1 MFENPRLLL
10 RYGIGPLTL
19 IFALLL
25 MGWAGA
31 AFGAERPFLVL
42 FVPILLSAWVGGAG
56 PAIATTFLAAAAS
69 DYFYLPP
76 LGSFGEFDRTTLHPF
91 ILFILEGL
99 AISSLAAM
107 AQASRRRADRLRR
120 DLIRLQAGDRGALGR
135 PAQSEAADPELESQ
149 IAERNRTEEQLRKSE
164 HQLATAQEIAS
175 LGSWEWD
182 IKEGKVSWSDELY
195 RIYGLAP
202 QSAEMNY
209 EAFLNR
215 VHPDDRSQT
224 EETIRQALSDRRSF
238 SFYHRI
244 IRPDG
249 VIRILHARGDVESG
263 PDGQPVKMIGT
274 GQDIT
279 ERNEAEE
286 ELRRAED
293 FLNSIVENLP
303 NMIFV
308 KEAKELR
315 FVRFNKAGEALLGYP
330 REALIGKN
338 DYDFFP
344 KEQADFFVTKDR
356 QVLREGRLVDIPEEP
371 IQTRHLGVRILHTKK
386 IPLYDKEGKPL
397 YLLGISEDITER
409 KKAEEEREQ
418 LVREQTARIEAEA
431 AQERLTFLSE
441 ASARL
446 TSSLEYEAIL
456 TRLAE
461 LAVPRLA
468 DGCTVSV
475 FEKDGSIH
483 PVALAHINSEKERR
497 LQEIQERY
505 PIDPNQPAGVA
516 EVLRTGRPEIYTEIS
531 DAHLAASACDEAHL
545 QMLREMGLRS
555 MMIVPLIVQGRAI
568 GAISFVF
575 AESGREYSP
584 KDLALAQDLARRA
597 ALAIENARLY
607 RQAQE
612 ANHAKD
618 QFLAVVSHEL
628 RTPLNAILGWSQIM
642 KEEDLDAETKRR
654 ALESISRNATS
665 QAQLIED
672 LLDVSRIITG
682 KLHMEVRQTEIAPII
697 RAAIDSVQPAADA
710 KGISIRS
717 TFSDPSLSVLGDPDR
732 LQQVVW
738 NLMSNAIKFTPGQ
751 GSVSIDVE
759 RIDPHVQIR
768 VRDTGIGIAPDFLP
782 YVFDR
787 FRQAD
792 SSSTRAHSGLGLGL
806 AIVRHLVEL
815 HGGVV
820 TAESPGKGR
829 GATFTVK
836 LPVRAARPKEESRT
850 LPTAIRQGRSEKGPV
865 LLDGLRV
872 LVVDDEADTRDLVKT
887 TLRQCRAEV
896 TAVGSVKE
904 AMRVLAEEHPDVL
917 VSDIAMPE
925 EDGYDLIQKIRALA
939 PEQGGNIPALAL
951 TAYARNEDRKKI
963 ISAGFQIHLSKPV
976 EPAQLAAAVAKLDG
990 RKEG

>member
-1 MFENPRLLL
+1 MFEKQLPLLL

-19 IFALLL
+19 IVALLL
-25 MGWAGA
+25 KAWAGA
-31 AFGAERPFLVL
+31 TFGAEGPFLL
-42 FVPILLSAWVGGAG
+42 LIPIILGAFYGGPG
-56 PAIATTFLAAAAS
+56 PALVTTFLAAAAS
-69 DYFYLPP
+69 DYFFLHP
-76 LGSFGEFDRTTLHPF
+76 LSSFGQFDRTALHSF
-91 ILFILEGL
+91 ILFIVEGL
-99 AISSLAAM
+99 AISALAAVLH
-107 AQASRRRADRLRR
+107 ASKRRADRLER
-120 DLIRLQAGDRGALGR
+120 DLIGTNHAFDRRVVGPTA
-135 PAQSEAADPELESQ
+135 PAEMANPERERQ
-149 IAERNRTEEQLRKSE
+149 IVEKNRTEEQLRKSE
-164 HQLATAQEIAS
+164 HQLAMAQEIAS

-182 IKEGKVSWSDELY
+182 IRENKVTWSDELY
-195 RIYGLAP
+195 RIYGLPP
-202 QSAEMNY
+202 QFSEMNY

-215 VHPDDRSQT
+215 VHPDDRSHT
-224 EETIRQALSDRRSF
+224 EEMIRRALSDQQSF
-238 SFYHRI
+238 GFYHRI
-244 IRPDG
+244 IRSDG
-249 VIRILHARGDVESG
+249 AIRTLHARGEVDRG
-263 PDGQPVKMIGT
+263 PDGRPVKMFGT

-279 ERNEAEE
+279 ERNQAEE
-286 ELRRAED
+286 ELQRTED

-330 REALIGKN
+330 KEALIGKN

-344 KEQADFFVTKDR
+344 REQADFFVSKDR
-356 QVLREGRLVDIPEEP
+356 QVLNEGRLVDIPEEP

-418 LVREQTARIEAEA
+418 LVREQTARVEAEA
-431 AQERLTFLSE
+431 AQQRLTFLSD
-441 ASARL
+441 ASTLL

-468 DGCTVSV
+468 DGCTVSII
-475 FEKDGSIH
+475 EKDGSIH
-483 PVALAHINSEKERR
+483 PIALAHINPEKAKR

-505 PIDPNQPAGVA
+505 PADPNQPAGVA

-531 DAHLAASACDEAHL
+531 DAHLAASVRDETHFR
-545 QMLREMGLRS
+545 MLRETGLRS
-555 MMIVPLIVQGRAI
+555 MMIVPLIIQGRAI
-568 GAISFVF
+568 GAITFVF
-575 AESGREYSP
+575 EEPGRGYSP

-642 KEEDLDAETKRR
+642 QGEDLDAETNRR
-654 ALESISRNATS
+654 ALESISRNATA

-682 KLHMEVRQTEIAPII
+682 KLHMEVRQIEIAPIV
-697 RAAIDSVQPAADA
+697 RAAIDSVQHAADA
-710 KGISIRS
+710 KGISINS
-717 TFSDPSLSVLGDPDR
+717 HFSDPSILVLGDPDR
-732 LQQVVW
+732 LQQVIW
-738 NLMSNAIKFTPGQ
+738 NLISNAIKFTPEQ
-751 GSVSIDVE
+751 GSVSIEVD
-759 RIDPHVQIR
+759 RIDPHAQIR
-768 VRDTGIGIAPDFLP
+768 VRDTGMGIAPDFLP

-815 HGGVV
+815 HGGTVS
-820 TAESPGKGR
+820 AESPGKGG

-836 LPVRAARPKEESRT
+836 LPLRAVRTKEETRRVS
-850 LPTAIRQGRSEKGPV
+850 TAIQDGGSEKRPV
-865 LLDGLRV
+865 LLHGLRV
-872 LVVDDEADTRDLVKT
+872 LVVDDESDARDLVKT
-887 TLRQCRAEV
+887 TLRQCQAEV

-904 AMRVLAEEHPDVL
+904 AMRVIAEQRPDIL

-925 EDGYDLIQKIRALA
+925 EDGYDLIQKVRALT
-939 PEQGGNIPALAL
+939 PEKGGNIPALAL
-951 TAYARNEDRKKI
+951 TAYARSEDGKKI

-976 EPAQLAAAVAKLDG
+976 EPAQLAAAVARLDV
-990 RKEG
+990 RKE